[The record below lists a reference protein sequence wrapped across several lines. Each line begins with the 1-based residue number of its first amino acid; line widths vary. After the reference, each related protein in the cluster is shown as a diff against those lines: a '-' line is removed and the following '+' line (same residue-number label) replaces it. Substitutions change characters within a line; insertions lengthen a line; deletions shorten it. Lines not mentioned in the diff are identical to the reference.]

1 MEPQSRTPPSVAA
14 RNPGAFRV
22 MGPPGTLSV
31 PETFMSNP
39 PPYPGPKAN
48 GSGAQP
54 TYTSLLQAEREVEI
68 LNHCFDDIESFIGK
82 LQRSAEAHTV
92 LSQRK
97 KKKKSRRK
105 KDMEEDDLLTLR
117 ARPPPEEEF
126 TDIFQKFKYAFSL
139 LDRLKFSIL
148 NPDAEELLHHLFIA
162 LDLLV
167 KTTGG
172 PALGAGVSSPALT
185 GGAVALLQDNL
196 TDEEKQLWT
205 SLGPNWTL
213 SRSQLGAM
221 DSPYTPVFLDE
232 WKPQAFDPD
241 GQLWEDPLEL
251 QHQQEAQKQRQT
263 EAESDAQHKHRGH
276 SSDEMESSSLPPEGE
291 RVYSCSYDFVARNSS
306 ELSVLQGETVE
317 VIESSKRWWK
327 CRNRYDQIGF
337 VPFNI
342 LEPLSAVK
350 NGAHKASALTHVPSK
365 KSALSPLINTSFA
378 YNLPS
383 PSYISSSPTA
393 MNSQSFPGTPT
404 GEDGDRVMVVNDE
417 LLQRLT
423 NGKAGSPRPM
433 VIPRTSDT
441 SAPLDYHSPSPEV
454 AEWLSG
460 KGFSKTT
467 VDCLGVLTGAQLFS
481 LNKEELRAVVPEE
494 GARVYSQIMVQ
505 KALIE
510 DKRKS
515 TELEEVMEKQKMKV
529 DLKMESSTL

>member
-1 MEPQSRTPPSVAA
+1 MEMEPQSRTPPSVAT

-31 PETFMSNP
+31 PETFNSHP

-48 GSGAQP
+48 GSRAQKN
-54 TYTSLLQAEREVEI
+54 SLLQAEREVEI
-68 LNHCFDDIESFIGK
+68 LNHCFDDIELFIGK
-82 LQRSAEAHTV
+82 LQKSAEAHNM
-92 LSQRK
+92 LNQRK

-105 KDMEEDDLLTLR
+105 KDDEDDLLTLR

-126 TDIFQKFKYAFSL
+126 IEIFQKFKYSFSL
-139 LDRLKFSIL
+139 LDRLKPSII
-148 NPDAEELLHHLFIA
+148 NPNSEELLHHVFTA
-162 LDLLV
+162 LDLIV

-172 PALGAGVSSPALT
+172 PSLGAGVASPALT
-185 GGAVALLQDNL
+185 GGAVALLQDSL

-213 SRSQLGAM
+213 PRSQLG
-221 DSPYTPVFLDE
+221 DVPPYTPAFMDG
-232 WKPQAFDPD
+232 WKPEAFDPE

-251 QHQQEAQKQRQT
+251 QHKQEALKQRQT
-263 EAESDAQHKHRGH
+263 EAESAAHHKPAGH
-276 SSDEMESSSLPPEGE
+276 SADEMDSSRLPPEGE
-291 RVYSCSYDFVARNSS
+291 RMYCCSYDFVARNSS
-306 ELSVLQGETVE
+306 ELSVLHGETLE

-342 LEPLSAVK
+342 LEPLSAV
-350 NGAHKASALTHVPSK
+350 NDVHKASALTPSK
-365 KSALSPLINTSFA
+365 RNTLSPLMNTGFA
-378 YNLPS
+378 YNPPS
-383 PSYISSSPTA
+383 PSYMSSSPTA
-393 MNSQSFPGTPT
+393 LHPYSTPGTPT
-404 GEDGDRVMVVNDE
+404 AEDGERGMAVNDE

-423 NGKAGSPRPM
+423 NGKAGSSRTL

-441 SAPLDYHSPSPEV
+441 SAPLDYHSPPAEV
-454 AEWLSG
+454 AEWLRG

-467 VDCLGVLTGAQLFS
+467 VGCLGVLTGAQLFS
-481 LNKEELRAVVPEE
+481 LNKEELRAVAPEE

-505 KALIE
+505 KALLE
-510 DKRKS
+510 DVRRAS
-515 TELEEVMEKQKMKV
+515 ELESVMQKQKMKV